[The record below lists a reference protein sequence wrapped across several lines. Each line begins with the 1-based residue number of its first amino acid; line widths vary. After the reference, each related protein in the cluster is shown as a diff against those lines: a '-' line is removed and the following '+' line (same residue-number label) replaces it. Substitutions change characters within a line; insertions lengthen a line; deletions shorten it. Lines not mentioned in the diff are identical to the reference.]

1 MYEHDTASNCVCKT
15 CIYSIEFNSNFYIDF
30 KKNYNKTLDELRSIP
45 GNKSF
50 VEEREVFEKT
60 FTVREINELF
70 SHSTTLQGKS
80 EELKKKIQERLL
92 QARLNQDQPILHRN
106 NNDRVQNS
114 HVGEINIV
122 DDNRTKTRSSLS
134 MRIPVTDE
142 QAIRPKLAKL
152 IIKRANKEN
161 TNLADNGSPQC
172 FLISTS
178 DIPDTVTQENK
189 RKIFVQKNN
198 VADNENTK
206 NTPVPVKQEI
216 IPEIAAGHDN
226 NNSIVSRKVT
236 NDQPSTSISD
246 IVVNTNKDHDY
257 SSHSQA
263 QSSSHCT
270 LVDDDIIMISDDSND
285 AHENNVEKDNDDDD
299 VQFVSETPAITNL
312 VKPLIK
318 YRYIKSNPPAKPV
331 KRVSKKRVNKKALN
345 AYNVMVCKDKE
356 RSTLV
361 FKKRDNL
368 MVTPILTEEMTVTPD
383 MPLPLYQEDPAL
395 HNINIP
401 IITLPQVTQ
410 LQNSHMLTNG
420 PTLVTPETGFHFLYA
435 SEQSVDLTHEPEKK
449 QTEKGK
455 KRKYQTD
462 DTSHLV
468 MPPPKKT
475 NVKIKFVNMQNQPEC
490 SKPKELSP
498 VISKMLTA
506 AKTSSA
512 NNKTKKSKTV
522 NLPNLPGCSKS
533 KESSVI
539 NSKMSTA
546 PRASSYK
553 TRKSNKSE
561 PKYTKSQ
568 RPKRASVTYN
578 KQLKKSGLWKLGH
591 QLNQKGWSVN
601 LDRAPIHLYE
611 CCICKMMF
619 PSIESREKHE
629 KCHKL
634 PEFSDEKLT
643 ETDISIS
650 SDKRDFLLSLNL
662 VRVNRFKQNVMVRL
676 SQDKEII
683 DALNINGSSI
693 GIYKCQHCM
702 YKTCYM
708 FILWAHVTSVHK
720 VLQGQKLSSFCFN
733 CDRSLGKRTQF
744 LKHLDKCLTNRII
757 INKPIKSGDISCVY
771 CHGKVFSSKKRL
783 NIHFMNHFPNFFMEK

>member
-1 MYEHDTASNCVCKT
+1 MSKHACYICRRSYPDEDGLINAFSEEGKRIFLEDKVLLLTSTLMYEHDTASNCVCKT

-246 IVVNTNKDHDY
+246 I
-257 SSHSQA
+257 
-263 QSSSHCT
+263 
-270 LVDDDIIMISDDSND
+270 
-285 AHENNVEKDNDDDD
+285 
-299 VQFVSETPAITNL
+299 
-312 VKPLIK
+312 
-318 YRYIKSNPPAKPV
+318 
-331 KRVSKKRVNKKALN
+331 
-345 AYNVMVCKDKE
+345 
-356 RSTLV
+356 
-361 FKKRDNL
+361 DNL